1 MTAARKPEPVE
12 AEVVAESVA
21 VMRREIDPGDSLIA
35 LAVEKNLDIDKLE
48 RLFAMRR
55 QDRADEAARQFAVAM
70 ADFQKRCPIIDKGK
84 LVHYVTKS
92 GVTIHYKHA
101 ELKHIQAVIKPLCG
115 EVGLSYSWS
124 NIIEGGKLT
133 TTCTVLHAGGHSRG
147 ASFTCPVEN
156 SNPGMSDQQKPASAL
171 TFGERYTIIQAFG
184 LVTGEPDLDGEQG
197 GGAKAATITAQQA
210 DDLRALAEEVH
221 IKVERILKAAH
232 VERLEDITVAHF
244 PEIVATLQA
253 KRQKPE
259 AAK

>member
-1 MTAARKPEPVE
+1 VTARAKPEPVE
-12 AEVVAESVA
+12 VMVVEPVA
-21 VMRREIDPGDSLIA
+21 LVRREIDPGDSLIA

-84 LVHYVTKS
+84 LVHYVTKA
-92 GVTIHYKHA
+92 GFTIHYKHA
-101 ELKHIQAVIKPLCG
+101 ELKHIQAVINPLCG

-124 NIIEGGKLT
+124 NVIEGGKLT
-133 TTCTVLHAGGHSRG
+133 TTCTVLHAGGHSRSV
-147 ASFTCPVEN
+147 SFTCPVEN
-156 SNPGMSDQQKPASAL
+156 NNPGMSDAQKPAAAL

-197 GGAKAATITAQQA
+197 GGKQAATITAQQA

-221 IKVERILKAAH
+221 VKVERILKAAH
-232 VERLEDITVAHF
+232 VEKLEDIAAEHYAR
-244 PEIVATLQA
+244 IVSTLEA
-253 KRQKPE
+253 KREKRE

>member
-1 MTAARKPEPVE
+1 VTARAKPEPVE
-12 AEVVAESVA
+12 VMVVEPVA
-21 VMRREIDPGDSLIA
+21 LVRREIDPGDSLIA

-70 ADFQKRCPIIDKGK
+70 ADFQKRCPVIGKGK

-101 ELKHIQAVIKPLCG
+101 ELKDIQQIIKPLCG

-124 NIIEGGKLT
+124 NVVEGGKLT
-133 TTCTVLHAGGHSRG
+133 TTCTVLHAGGHSRSV
-147 ASFTCPVEN
+147 SFTCPVEN
-156 SNPGMSDQQKPASAL
+156 NNPGMSDAQKPAAAL

-184 LVTGEPDLDGEQG
+184 LVTAEPDTDGEQG
-197 GGAKAATITAQQA
+197 GAVAEKITQQQA
-210 DDLRALAEEVH
+210 DDLRALAGEVNV
-221 IKVERILKAAH
+221 KVERILRAAH
-232 VERLEDITVAHF
+232 VEKLEDVLATHYQR
-244 PEIVATLQA
+244 IVETLAA
-253 KRQKPE
+253 KRQKAG